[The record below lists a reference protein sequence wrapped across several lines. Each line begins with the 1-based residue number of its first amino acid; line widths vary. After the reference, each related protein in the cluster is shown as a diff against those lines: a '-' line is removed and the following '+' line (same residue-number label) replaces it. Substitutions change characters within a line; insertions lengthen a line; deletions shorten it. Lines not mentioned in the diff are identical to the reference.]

1 MFKRF
6 LSQIYKGRIPAVRL
20 MHSHS
25 KTSYN
30 QKYSLVS
37 PILFDVSLRD
47 GIQGA
52 DPKLYTTPKKLSIL
66 ENIHEHFVP
75 HKIEIGSFVSP
86 KVLPIMSDTAVLFDQ
101 MPEYIKNVADIYVLV
116 PNRVG
121 LLKAIDCGL
130 TNFSFITSVSNAFQI
145 KNTGKNLDIKKAEL
159 QEMMKIVRDAKIKA
173 KTKLYI
179 SCVTECPLNGQ
190 LDNDYIMHEIIS
202 SYGVTD
208 IRDIPEY
215 DEICISDTM
224 GTLSCKNF
232 EYIVDGMIRFG
243 VAPSRISLHLHI
255 NSENCEEAKQIL
267 FACFRRK
274 INKFDVS
281 VISDG
286 GCSVTM
292 NPDKLKPNMT
302 YGFLHKCIE
311 EYSDSVFL

>member
-1 MFKRF
+1 MYNPIKYRNNEN
-6 LSQIYKGRIPAVRL
+6 SGGKKDDR
-20 MHSHS
+20 S
-25 KTSYN
+25 K
-30 QKYSLVS
+30 
-37 PILFDVSLRD
+37 PIVPIIFDVSLRD

-52 DPKLYTTPKKLSIL
+52 NPVHYPTHRKLQIL
-66 ENIHEHFVP
+66 QNIYDQFMP
-75 HKIEIGSFVSP
+75 DKIEIGSFVSP
-86 KVLPIMSDTAVLFDQ
+86 KVLPIMSDTAVFFDQ
-101 MPEYIKNVADIYVLV
+101 IPESIKNAVDIYVLV
-116 PNRVG
+116 PNKVG

-130 TNFSFITSVSNAFQI
+130 TNFSFITSVSNAFQV
-145 KNTGKNLDIKKAEL
+145 KNSGKNLNNKKVEL
-159 QEMMKIVRDAKIKA
+159 QEMMKIIQDTKINA

-179 SCVTECPLNGQ
+179 SCVTECPLIGKLN
-190 LDNDYIMHEIIS
+190 NDFIMHEIIS

-208 IRDIPEY
+208 IRHIPEY

-232 EYIVDGMIRFG
+232 EYIADGMIRFG
-243 VAPSRISLHLHI
+243 VSPTRISIHLHI
-255 NSENCEEAKQIL
+255 NSDNYEDAKQIL

-302 YGFLHKCIE
+302 YDFLNKIVE
-311 EYSDSVFL
+311 EYTESIPI